1 MARGGRGWNMSSQRK
16 PAIEYDI
23 RVERGLFEKAS
34 ADWPAY
40 GVVTTPSAYE
50 VVKGRLAREPEEVVF
65 SEWLDSGHQQE
76 LSDRMPAG
84 IELVL
89 GLGGGKALDA
99 SKFVALDRDAELIL
113 APTILSSGA
122 IIHGNV
128 AKWDGYQIVGGVDD
142 WPWVDCEYV
151 LVDVEAVLAAPDY
164 LHTAGLGDILCGW
177 AGVEEWRR
185 RAGLGQGPEVDEA
198 AVAKVEEWHGE
209 IARTFEGTLD
219 GQGAM
224 TEASA
229 ANVVGRIQ
237 ERDHMLALKGGG
249 SGDHPFWLG
258 LEAANQRTWIHGE
271 LVALGAMLITWCCE
285 GDTVGLAAR
294 LDRCRVR
301 WRPGQMG
308 LEREALK
315 KGLDFAPEY
324 MEGKG
329 FDSVLRHEPV
339 TGVRFDA
346 VWKFME
352 G

>member
-23 RVERGLFEKAS
+23 RLERGLFEKAS

-65 SEWLDSGHQQE
+65 AEWLDSGHQQE

-142 WPWVDCEYV
+142 WP
-151 LVDVEAVLAAPDY
+151 
-164 LHTAGLGDILCGW
+164 CGW
-177 AGVEEWRR
+177 
-185 RAGLGQGPEVDEA
+185 
-198 AVAKVEEWHGE
+198 
-209 IARTFEGTLD
+209 T
-219 GQGAM
+219 
-224 TEASA
+224 
-229 ANVVGRIQ
+229 ANTC
-237 ERDHMLALKGGG
+237 
-249 SGDHPFWLG
+249 WW
-258 LEAANQRTWIHGE
+258 T
-271 LVALGAMLITWCCE
+271 
-285 GDTVGLAAR
+285 
-294 LDRCRVR
+294 
-301 WRPGQMG
+301 
-308 LEREALK
+308 
-315 KGLDFAPEY
+315 
-324 MEGKG
+324 
-329 FDSVLRHEPV
+329 
-339 TGVRFDA
+339 
-346 VWKFME
+346 
-352 G
+352 